1 MSLSKQ
7 EGQKPIQKAREQS
20 QLWKAPKYIETEDGS
35 SDRQVERQFWIN
47 I

>member
-7 EGQKPIQKAREQS
+7 EGQKPIQKARVQS
-20 QLWKAPKYIETEDGS
+20 QLWKTPKYIETEDDS
-35 SDRQVERQFWIN
+35 SDRQVERRFWIN